1 MPNNLVSVYIAHG
14 QVEAQLIKSLLEA
27 EGIPVMIAQ
36 EGAGA
41 AYGLTV
47 GILGIAEIFVREQ
60 DAGKAKEILEMG
72 ESNGNEGNEGK
83 SEKDNEA

>member
-1 MPNNLVSVYIAHG
+1 MPNDLVSVYIAHG

-47 GILGIAEIFVREQ
+47 GILGIAEIFVREK
-60 DAGKAKEILEMG
+60 DGDEAKKLIEEMRGDDEASDEG
-72 ESNGNEGNEGK
+72 ESEV
-83 SEKDNEA
+83 

>member
-1 MPNNLVSVYIAHG
+1 MNDLVSVYIAHG

-27 EGIPVMIAQ
+27 EGIPTMIAQ

-47 GILGIAEIFVREQ
+47 GILGIAEIFVREK
-60 DAGKAKEILEMG
+60 DADEAKKLIEEIRGNDEASD
-72 ESNGNEGNEGK
+72 ESE
-83 SEKDNEA
+83 S

>member
-1 MPNNLVSVYIAHG
+1 MPNDLVSVYIAHG

-47 GILGIAEIFVREQ
+47 GILGIAEIFVREK
-60 DAGKAKEILEMG
+60 DAEEAKKLIEGMRGNDEANDDS
-72 ESNGNEGNEGK
+72 ESEV
-83 SEKDNEA
+83 

>member
-1 MPNNLVSVYIAHG
+1 MNDLTSVYIAHG

-47 GILGIAEIFVREQ
+47 GILGIAEIFVREK
-60 DAGKAKEILEMG
+60 DAEEAKRLIEEMRG
-72 ESNGNEGNEGK
+72 DEEASDESE
-83 SEKDNEA
+83 SEV

>member
-1 MPNNLVSVYIAHG
+1 MNDLVSVYIAHG

-47 GILGIAEIFVREQ
+47 GILGIAEIFVAEKNA
-60 DAGKAKEILEMG
+60 DEAKKLIEEMKGNDEANDEG
-72 ESNGNEGNEGK
+72 ESEV
-83 SEKDNEA
+83 

>member
-1 MPNNLVSVYIAHG
+1 MNDLVSVYIAHG

-27 EGIPVMIAQ
+27 EGIPTMIAQ

-47 GILGIAEIFVREQ
+47 GILGNAEIFVREK
-60 DAGKAKEILEMG
+60 DADEAKKLIEEIRGNDEASD
-72 ESNGNEGNEGK
+72 ESE
-83 SEKDNEA
+83 SEV

>member
-1 MPNNLVSVYIAHG
+1 MNNLVSVYFAHG

-27 EGIPVMIAQ
+27 EGIPAMVSQ

-47 GILGIAEIFVREQ
+47 GILGIAEIFVAEKNADEAKKLIEEMKGDDEERE
-60 DAGKAKEILEMG
+60 
-72 ESNGNEGNEGK
+72 K
-83 SEKDNEA
+83 SDL

>member
-1 MPNNLVSVYIAHG
+1 MPNDLVSVYIAHG

-47 GILGIAEIFVREQ
+47 GILGIAEIFVREKDADEAKRLIEEMRGDNDAN
-60 DAGKAKEILEMG
+60 DAG
-72 ESNGNEGNEGK
+72 ESEV
-83 SEKDNEA
+83 

>member
-1 MPNNLVSVYIAHG
+1 MNDLVSVYVARG
-14 QVEAQLIKSLLEA
+14 QVESQLIKSLLEA

-47 GILGIAEIFVREQ
+47 GILGVAEIFVREQ
-60 DAGKAKEILEMG
+60 DAEEAKKLIEEIRGNSGTNDEG
-72 ESNGNEGNEGK
+72 ESQV
-83 SEKDNEA
+83 

>member
-36 EGAGA
+36 EGAGT

-60 DAGKAKEILEMG
+60 DAEKAKEVIEGMK
-72 ESNGNEGNEGK
+72 GNDEA
-83 SEKDNEA
+83 SEDDNET

>member
-1 MPNNLVSVYIAHG
+1 MNDLVSIYIAHG

-27 EGIPVMIAQ
+27 EGIPTMIAQ

-47 GILGIAEIFVREQ
+47 GILGIAEIFVREK
-60 DAGKAKEILEMG
+60 DADEAKKLIEEIR
-72 ESNGNEGNEGK
+72 GN
-83 SEKDNEA
+83 DEASDELHK

>member
-1 MPNNLVSVYIAHG
+1 MNDLVSVYIAHG

-47 GILGIAEIFVREQ
+47 GILGIAEIFVREK
-60 DAGKAKEILEMG
+60 DADEAKSLIKTMNDLN
-72 ESNGNEGNEGK
+72 SEG
-83 SEKDNEA
+83 DL

>member
-1 MPNNLVSVYIAHG
+1 MNNLISIYVAHG

-47 GILGIAEIFVREQ
+47 GILGIAEIFVREK
-60 DAGKAKEILEMG
+60 DAEEAKRLIEEMKRDEDEGTING
-72 ESNGNEGNEGK
+72 ESE
-83 SEKDNEA
+83 S

>member
-1 MPNNLVSVYIAHG
+1 MSNDLVSVYIAHG

-27 EGIPVMIAQ
+27 EGIPTMIAQ

-47 GILGIAEIFVREQ
+47 GILGVAEIFVREK
-60 DAGKAKEILEMG
+60 DAEEAKKLIETINNPNPE
-72 ESNGNEGNEGK
+72 EE
-83 SEKDNEA
+83 

>member
-1 MPNNLVSVYIAHG
+1 MNDLVSIYIAHG

-27 EGIPVMIAQ
+27 EGIPAMIAQ
-36 EGAGA
+36 EGAGT

-60 DAGKAKEILEMG
+60 DAEEAKKLIATM
-72 ESNGNEGNEGK
+72 NDPN
-83 SEKDNEA
+83 SEKE

>member
-1 MPNNLVSVYIAHG
+1 MNDLVSVYIAHG

-27 EGIPVMIAQ
+27 EGIPTMIAQ

-47 GILGIAEIFVREQ
+47 GILGIAEIFVREK
-60 DAGKAKEILEMG
+60 DADEAKKLIEEIRGNDEASD
-72 ESNGNEGNEGK
+72 ESE
-83 SEKDNEA
+83 SEV

>member
-1 MPNNLVSVYIAHG
+1 MPNDLVSVYIAHG

-60 DAGKAKEILEMG
+60 DAQKAKEVIEEMRGDDAASDEG
-72 ESNGNEGNEGK
+72 ESEV
-83 SEKDNEA
+83 

>member
-1 MPNNLVSVYIAHG
+1 MPNDLVSVYIAHG

-47 GILGIAEIFVREQ
+47 GILGIAEIFVREK
-60 DAGKAKEILEMG
+60 DAEEAKKLIEEMRG
-72 ESNGNEGNEGK
+72 NDDSESEV
-83 SEKDNEA
+83 

>member
-1 MPNNLVSVYIAHG
+1 MPNDLVSVYIAHG

-27 EGIPVMIAQ
+27 EGIPTMIAQ

-47 GILGIAEIFVREQ
+47 GILGIAEIFVREK
-60 DAGKAKEILEMG
+60 DADEAKKLIEEMRGNDEASDDG
-72 ESNGNEGNEGK
+72 ETEV
-83 SEKDNEA
+83 